1 MNDFA
6 RQKQSEVVG
15 YSASFSMPKEP
26 KGEGVANYIE
36 KRLPAFS

>member
-15 YSASFSMPKEP
+15 YSASFTFQIPKEP
-26 KGEGVANYIE
+26 KGDGVPKYI
-36 KRLPAFS
+36 